1 MSDAKETPRRAS
13 ILEATSEVFLRYGS
27 RKTSMDDLARASGLS
42 RQGLYLHFKTKE
54 ELLQAAVAYVIAGV
68 EAACRAALT
77 QTDRPAIDRLLGAF
91 DAFHGRRI
99 AQPRA
104 QDIGE
109 VSEAESGLIG
119 ALYREH
125 ERRFVTAIEGVL
137 SEPGTAHLVG
147 RTGVSPREIAETLL
161 ALSFGLKGRV
171 TTAVEY
177 RDRMATALRLV
188 LADAQTGDVAA
199 RRAASNFPT

>member
-1 MSDAKETPRRAS
+1 
-13 ILEATSEVFLRYGS
+13 
-27 RKTSMDDLARASGLS
+27 MDDLARASGLS